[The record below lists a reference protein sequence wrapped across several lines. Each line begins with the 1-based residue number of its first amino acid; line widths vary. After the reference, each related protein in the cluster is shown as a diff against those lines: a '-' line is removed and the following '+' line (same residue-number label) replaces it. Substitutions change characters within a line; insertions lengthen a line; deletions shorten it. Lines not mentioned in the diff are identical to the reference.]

1 MATVLI
7 GQQFIFQILFTDAVG
22 APIVVADATIHVFRY
37 DSSGT
42 KATLVPAATAMVA
55 DPSEVGR
62 YVYTYSVPATL
73 TRGDTIY
80 GDMQGTVGLDTFRKE
95 QNVELLSPS
104 DAGGGL
110 IAQFI
115 DGG

>member
-7 GQQFIFQILFTDAVG
+7 GQEFVFQILFTDAIG

-37 DSSGT
+37 DSNGT
-42 KATLVPAATAMVA
+42 KVTLVPA
-55 DPSEVGR
+55 DPGEVGR
-62 YVYTYSVPATL
+62 YLYTYSVPSSL

-80 GDMQGTVGLDTFRKE
+80 GDMEGTVAADTQRKE
-95 QNVELLSPS
+95 QDVDLLSPT
-104 DAGGGL
+104 DAGSGL

-115 DGG
+115 NGG